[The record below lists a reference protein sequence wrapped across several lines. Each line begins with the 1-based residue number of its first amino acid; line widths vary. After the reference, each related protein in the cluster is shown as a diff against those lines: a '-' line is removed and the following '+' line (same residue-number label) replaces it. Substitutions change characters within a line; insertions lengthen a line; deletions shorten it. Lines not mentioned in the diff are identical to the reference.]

1 MKLRNL
7 FRRKTVDN
15 EAVRRGRLLLSGR
28 IAEARVSDARNDA
41 SGLITQIFYSYSV
54 GGVDYEASEP
64 LSEEQRQHG
73 DDYVPGALI
82 TVRYDPR
89 QHGNS
94 IIV

>member
-7 FRRKTVDN
+7 FRRKTVDFV
-15 EAVRRGRLLLSGR
+15 AVRRGRLLLSGR
-28 IAEARVSDARNDA
+28 IAEARVLDARNDA
-41 SGLITQIFYSYSV
+41 SGVVMQIFYSYSV

-64 LSEEQRQHG
+64 LSAAQRQRG

-94 IIV
+94 IVV